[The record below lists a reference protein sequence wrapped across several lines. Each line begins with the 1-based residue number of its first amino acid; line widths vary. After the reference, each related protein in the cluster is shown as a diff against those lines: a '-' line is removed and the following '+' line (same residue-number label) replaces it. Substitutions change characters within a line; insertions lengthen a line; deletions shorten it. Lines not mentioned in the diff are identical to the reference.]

1 MHKNPDI
8 FETVHFLR
16 ESAFFIQE
24 TNESAL
30 RNRIFKASF
39 FRFQIR
45 NMRIQKCPDSCGLGL
60 NLPNGDKHEIHN

>member
-8 FETVHFLR
+8 FETVHFLH
-16 ESAFFIQE
+16 ESAFFTQE